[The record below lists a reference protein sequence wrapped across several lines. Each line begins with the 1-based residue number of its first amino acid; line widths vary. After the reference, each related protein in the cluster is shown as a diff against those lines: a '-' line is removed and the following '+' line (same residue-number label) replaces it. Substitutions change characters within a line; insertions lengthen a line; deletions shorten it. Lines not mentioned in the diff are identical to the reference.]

1 MERATTQIEARSIF
15 GENFIGVEELSQIQK
30 QFPLNIPGEIPDI
43 NIPKDI
49 LVAKKETHILIL
61 SISNFGNNDMTILNI
76 RNYFNNINIE
86 GYPKFYNQDWYLN
99 EEFMRIPLKIGWHL
113 LRKEVFESSRGV
125 SPDELQVKYKWPSA
139 VLSSYTFFVF
149 FLCRNVIL
157 WEYDFLWC
165 NDLDHKGDRI
175 YVGKYTDVTGINNS
189 GFSIHRH
196 LKLRS
201 NYASIDCV

>member
-30 QFPLNIPGEIPDI
+30 QFPLNIPSEIPDI

-49 LVAKKETHILIL
+49 LIERKETHILIL
-61 SISNFGNNDMTILNI
+61 SISKFGNNDMTIFNI
-76 RNYFNNINIE
+76 RHYFNNTNIE
-86 GYPKFYNQDWYLN
+86 GYPKFYNQDWYLK
-99 EEFMRIPLKIGWHL
+99 EEFMQTPLKIGWHL
-113 LRKEVFESSRGV
+113 LRKEVFESSRGG
-125 SPDELQVKYKWPSA
+125 SPDELQLKYKWPSA
-139 VLSSYTFFVF
+139 VLCTYTFFVF

-157 WEYDFLWC
+157 WEYDFIWC
-165 NDLDHKGDRI
+165 NDLDHNGDRI

-189 GFSIHRH
+189 GYSIHRH

-201 NYASIDCV
+201 HYASIDSV